1 MLACSS
7 LNTANRRQQIESWEA
22 SEMNKEIVNPRP
34 PERVNFPIDVQ
45 FHAACKNADL
55 DEVKSLLANGVDINV
70 TNVDGLTVLHQFLL
84 SNNADVNAQDN
95 EGWTPLHACASCAYP
110 ELAKL
115 LLEHGANTGIVSFEL
130 ELPLDVAQGKDMVA
144 LLKDWMQRQSVDEK
158 AARNAE
164 EQAML
169 KDAQEWLRTG
179 NYPRV
184 VDPRTGATALHIAA
198 AKGYSDVLE
207 ILLKLPNIEV
217 DATDVDGWT
226 PLHAAAHWA
235 KEKPL
240 RLLASAGAS
249 FDIITLTN
257 QTIYDVADRS
267 VTMLLRQLR
276 VEQQR
281 AAAAAAEE
289 KPVVAPPAVAVRRK
303 ASDEEEHQAPKPGHS
318 IPSDETEVKVGDN
331 AKPADPKVAKIDV
344 QSEIQPSSSTT
355 PIILEKKEEEEET
368 EEAEENADDL
378 LNKPQKDEVAL
389 RAKKLDE
396 KEKEMFAL
404 LQKEE
409 GKKQQQRE
417 ASEVK
422 SVPGRP
428 HSPVIKV
435 PEKVELPTLK
445 EDSKPSEPEK
455 TLEGSTSPRQPSP
468 LSSTS
473 IASAVLSSS
482 QRNQVAEPTTT
493 QDTANGVAS
502 NGVTGRSNVRKKD
515 STTIKR
521 ISAVLAPARS
531 EETEAQRSSKARLV
545 RSTRRSTQG
554 IANDVLEEARRLS
567 STTVPPLVST
577 SVVPTTTTAIAVST
591 ASIVTPA
598 PVQGEGNTSKKLSF
612 KSLIAKF
619 EQLPTASLQLQPPSQ
634 SKNPPRQKSFA
645 SKVTLGYLSQPLS
658 RPLRQAFVGKINHPG
673 SNGIAYDNNCPPEEH
688 VATTDA
694 LIETLAEKNETDNY
708 VKPPREP
715 RLSISL
721 RSAIRSLAAQKPSV
735 DHVTPGTATSVPTTH
750 VSKAI
755 ITPTQP
761 STAPSTTHASDASQS
776 SIIAHSRARRAAK
789 DRVPTGKLDT
799 NDVLAAAKQLEQS
812 TVASVTDGTMPVTSI
827 LPSDPIPRPT
837 TRALRSTILNTT
849 SVTNTNNNNNG
860 NEATVSNGNG
870 HRRVSPAQFSNSST
884 TISKPADQRYNW
896 RENLDYRM
904 LYEEE
909 KSEKEGL
916 KRTLEQLSQ
925 EIHMLRSELA
935 KLHVSNSNPTNAT
948 SPKSSVDSSASRPN
962 TLEYYENQ
970 AKEIERLRAD
980 NARMADENKSL
991 IRVIS
996 KLSARSS
1003 T

>member
-1 MLACSS
+1 
-7 LNTANRRQQIESWEA
+7 
-22 SEMNKEIVNPRP
+22 
-34 PERVNFPIDVQ
+34 
-45 FHAACKNADL
+45 
-55 DEVKSLLANGVDINV
+55 
-70 TNVDGLTVLHQFLL
+70 
-84 SNNADVNAQDN
+84 
-95 EGWTPLHACASCAYP
+95 
-110 ELAKL
+110 
-115 LLEHGANTGIVSFEL
+115 LEHGADTGIVSFEL

-179 NYPRV
+179 NYPSV

-289 KPVVAPPAVAVRRK
+289 KPVVTPPAVAVRRK
-303 ASDEEEHQAPKPGHS
+303 ANDEEENLAPEPGHS
-318 IPSDETEVKVGDN
+318 IPSDETAVKIEDE
-331 AKPADPKVAKIDV
+331 AKPADPKVAKIDEQLEV
-344 QSEIQPSSSTT
+344 QPSSSTT
-355 PIILEKKEEEEET
+355 PTIEEKEDEEERT
-368 EEAEENADDL
+368 EAAEEMAMEADDL

-396 KEKEMFAL
+396 KEKEKVIL
-404 LQKEE
+404 LQKEKE
-409 GKKQQQRE
+409 KTQQQQE

-422 SVPGRP
+422 SVPRRP
-428 HSPVIKV
+428 HSPIMKA
-435 PEKVELPTLK
+435 PEKLELPTPK
-445 EDSKPSEPEK
+445 EDSKPTEPEK
-455 TLEGSTSPRQPSP
+455 TFEDSTSSRQQSP
-468 LSSTS
+468 LPSTS
-473 IASAVLSSS
+473 IATAVLSSS
-482 QRNQVAEPTTT
+482 QRNQITEPTMA
-493 QDTANGVAS
+493 QDAANSVAS

-515 STTIKR
+515 STAIKRYDLIQLTLIGTRSPVPSCLSLSHSLSNLLLPSAVISANVRKCR

-577 SVVPTTTTAIAVST
+577 SVAPSTTTAITVSA
-591 ASIVTPA
+591 ASIVTPT
-598 PVQGEGNTSKKLSF
+598 PVQT
-612 KSLIAKF
+612 
-619 EQLPTASLQLQPPSQ
+619 PSLQLQPPPQ
-634 SKNPPRQKSFA
+634 SKNSPRQKSFA

-658 RPLRQAFVGKINHPG
+658 RPLRHAFVGKVNHPG
-673 SNGIAYDNNCPPEEH
+673 SNGTAYVNNCPLEEH
-688 VATTDA
+688 VATTNA
-694 LIETLAEKNETDNY
+694 LVETLVEKDETDNY

-721 RSAIRSLAAQKPSV
+721 RSAIRALAAQKPSV
-735 DHVTPGTATSVPTTH
+735 DNVTTGTATPGPTTH

-761 STAPSTTHASDASQS
+761 STAPSTTPATDASQS

-789 DRVPTGKLDT
+789 DRVPTGKLNT

-812 TVASVTDGTMPVTSI
+812 ALACNTDGTMPVTSI

-837 TRALRSTILNTT
+837 TRVLRSTILNTT
-849 SVTNTNNNNNG
+849 PITNTNNNNNS
-860 NEATVSNGNG
+860 NEAAVSNGNG
-870 HRRVSPAQFSNSST
+870 HRRVSPAQFSTSPA
-884 TISKPADQRYNW
+884 TINKPADQRYNW

-909 KSEKEGL
+909 RSEKEGL
-916 KRTLEQLSQ
+916 KRTLDQLSQ

-935 KLHVSNSNPTNAT
+935 RLHISNSNPANAT
-948 SPKSSVDSSASRPN
+948 SPRSSVDSSTSRPG

>member
-22 SEMNKEIVNPRP
+22 SEMNKEIVTPRP

-55 DEVKSLLANGVDINV
+55 DEVKALLANGVDINV
-70 TNVDGLTVLHQFLL
+70 TNVDGLTVLHQACIDENYDVVQFLL

-158 AARNAE
+158 AARSAE

-169 KDAQEWLRTG
+169 RDAQEWLRTG
-179 NYPRV
+179 EYPHV
-184 VDPRTGATALHIAA
+184 VDSRTGATALHIAA
-198 AKGYSDVLE
+198 AKGYSEVLE
-207 ILLKLPNIEV
+207 ILLKLPNVEI

-276 VEQQR
+276 IEQQR
-281 AAAAAAEE
+281 AAAATAEE
-289 KPVVAPPAVAVRRK
+289 KPVVTPPAVAARRK
-303 ASDEEEHQAPKPGHS
+303 AEDEEEDQALEPGPS
-318 IPSDETEVKVGDN
+318 RSSDENEKKEEDE
-331 AKPADPKVAKIDV
+331 AKPAAPKVAKIEGQPKI
-344 QSEIQPSSSTT
+344 QSSSSSSTT
-355 PIILEKKEEEEET
+355 TTTREIEVEE
-368 EEAEENADDL
+368 EEAEEEAKKAADL

-389 RAKKLDE
+389 RAKKHEE
-396 KEKEMFAL
+396 KEKEKSTL
-404 LQKEE
+404 LKKKDEE
-409 GKKQQQRE
+409 EKKQE

-422 SVPGRP
+422 AEPERP
-428 HSPVIKV
+428 PSPVTKT
-435 PEKVELPTLK
+435 PEKAEVSTPK
-445 EDSKPSEPEK
+445 EESRSVEPEK
-455 TLEGSTSPRQPSP
+455 APEESVSPRQPSP
-468 LSSTS
+468 PSSTS
-473 IASAVLSSS
+473 IPSTILHSSS
-482 QRNQVAEPTTT
+482 QRNQVAEATVTL
-493 QDTANGVAS
+493 DTANGVAS
-502 NGVTGRSNVRKKD
+502 NGSTGR
-515 STTIKR
+515 R

-531 EETEAQRSSKARLV
+531 EETEAQRSSKARMV

-554 IANDVLEEARRLS
+554 IASDVLEEARRLS
-567 STTVPPLVST
+567 STAILPAVST
-577 SVVPTTTTAIAVST
+577 TVIPSTTTTTTSVS
-591 ASIVTPA
+591 AAAIVTPT
-598 PVQGEGNTSKKLSF
+598 PVQ
-612 KSLIAKF
+612 
-619 EQLPTASLQLQPPSQ
+619 TAQRPS
-634 SKNPPRQKSFA
+634 A
-645 SKVTLGYLSQPLS
+645 
-658 RPLRQAFVGKINHPG
+658 
-673 SNGIAYDNNCPPEEH
+673 D
-688 VATTDA
+688 D
-694 LIETLAEKNETDNY
+694 
-708 VKPPREP
+708 
-715 RLSISL
+715 
-721 RSAIRSLAAQKPSV
+721 
-735 DHVTPGTATSVPTTH
+735 VTPATATSMPTTH
-750 VSKAI
+750 VSKATI
-755 ITPTQP
+755 IPTQP
-761 STAPSTTHASDASQS
+761 SSTSSTTHTSDASQS
-776 SIIAHSRARRAAK
+776 SIIAHSRARRAAR
-789 DRVPTGKLDT
+789 DRVPTGKLNT
-799 NDVLAAAKQLEQS
+799 SDVLAAAKQLEQGA
-812 TVASVTDGTMPVTSI
+812 VANITDGTMPVSSTLS
-827 LPSDPIPRPT
+827 SDPIPRPT
-837 TRALRSTILNTT
+837 TRVLRSTILNATPI
-849 SVTNTNNNNNG
+849 TNTNNNNSN
-860 NEATVSNGNG
+860 NEAAVSNSNGN
-870 HRRVSPAQFSNSST
+870 RRISPAQFSTSST

-909 KSEKEGL
+909 KSEKERL

-925 EIHMLRSELA
+925 EINMLRSELA
-935 KLHVSNSNPTNAT
+935 KLHISNSNIANTT
-948 SPKSSVDSSASRPN
+948 SPRSSVDSSASRPS